1 MSSNSARPEPASHQ
15 AREETAATR
24 WNVLAR
30 HINGGQTLVEL
41 ADESGVG
48 LRTLQRWKN
57 AYANDGIAGLL
68 PAAPAGRESRIHP
81 QLVAFIERS
90 ALQTPVQSI
99 AQIYRESSTAAK
111 KNGWLGISY
120 SSVRSIVQNL
130 DPSLRTLALQG
141 PVVYRDKY
149 ELVWRHRAEEPNSVW
164 QADHTELDIL
174 ILDANQKPARPWLT
188 VILDDYSRA
197 VCGYM
202 VFLGA
207 PSAFFTSLAIRD
219 AIWPKNEQTWPMCG
233 IPDRLYVDH
242 GTDFT
247 SLHLAQTAKD
257 LHFEIVYSA
266 VARPQG
272 RGKIERIFGTLNT
285 ELLPTLPGH
294 IIRGKQSSPPKLTLN
309 ELDSKI
315 RAFITDTYHQRT
327 HPETKTAPTI
337 AWLNQGWLPRLPESI
352 DALNLLLLTVAKP
365 RMVHRD
371 GVHFQGLRYISPL
384 LAAYVR
390 EQVTIRY
397 DPRDISEIRVF
408 HRDSFICKAVD
419 PEHESSTVT
428 LKDIQAARNARKRE
442 LRNQINLKLSFGS
455 PAKVNTDTEQ
465 APMTSAAPLTRKKLR
480 TYQEGS

>member
-1 MSSNSARPEPASHQ
+1 MSSNAARPEPSNLQ
-15 AREETAATR
+15 AREETAAAR
-24 WNVLAR
+24 WKILAR
-30 HINGGQTLVEL
+30 HINGGQTLVGL
-41 ADESGVG
+41 AEESGIA

-57 AYANDGIAGLL
+57 AYANNGIAGLL
-68 PAAPAGRESRIHP
+68 PAAPVSRESKIHP
-81 QLVAFIERS
+81 KLVAFIECS

-99 AQIYRESSTAAK
+99 ARIYRDSLIAAE
-111 KNGWLGISY
+111 KNSWPTISY

-141 PVVYRDKY
+141 PVAYRDKY
-149 ELVWRHRAEEPNSVW
+149 ELVWRHRAEDPNSVW

-207 PSAFFTSLAIRD
+207 PSAIFTALALRD
-219 AIWPKNEQTWPMCG
+219 AIWPKHDQAWPMCG

-294 IIRGKQSSPPKLTLN
+294 LIRGQQSSPPKLTLK
-309 ELDSKI
+309 EFDSKI
-315 RAFITDTYHQRT
+315 RSFITNTYHQRT
-327 HPETKTAPTI
+327 HPETKVTPAT

-390 EQVTIRY
+390 EQVVIRY

-455 PAKVNTDTEQ
+455 PAQTNPE
-465 APMTSAAPLTRKKLR
+465 AERALLTSTLPLARKKLR